1 MKALY
6 LFLTVIV
13 IVRFSLTATA
23 QVDERSL
30 PDFDKLWDYGSP
42 QQTEIKFRELI
53 PLAMES
59 GNISYFA
66 QLLTQVARAEG
77 LQGKFKEAHNTLDTV
92 EAMLTAKLVV
102 PTVRYLLEKGRV
114 FNSNNEKDKAKHL
127 FLDAWKIA
135 RAEGQD
141 FYAVDAAHMLGI
153 TETPENQIEWNI
165 RAIELAEKSLDEK
178 ANNWLGALYN
188 NTGWSYHNLGQY
200 EKALDLFERGL
211 KWRQQRDNEATTRI
225 SKWTVGR
232 VYRSLGRIDD
242 AIKIQK
248 ELEQEFIDKGLEQDG
263 YVYEELAE
271 CYLIEDEREEAQ
283 KYFKLAYEYLSKDEW
298 LKANEPDRIERLKEL
313 GEGED
318 K

>member
-6 LFLTVIV
+6 IFLTI
-13 IVRFSLTATA
+13 IITLSFSLNTTA
-23 QVDERSL
+23 QVDERPL
-30 PDFDKLWDYGSP
+30 PDFDKLWDYGNP

-66 QLLTQVARAEG
+66 QLLTQIARSER

-92 EAMLTAKLVV
+92 EMTLTDKLVV
-102 PTVRYLLEKGRV
+102 PIIRYLLERGRV
-114 FNSNNEKDKAKHL
+114 FNSNNEKEKAKPL
-127 FLDAWKIA
+127 FLEAWKIA

-141 FYAVDAAHMLGI
+141 YYAIDAAHMLGI
-153 TETPENQIEWNI
+153 AEDPENQIEWNLK
-165 RAIELAEKSLDEK
+165 AIELAEKSTDEK

-188 NTGWSYHNLGQY
+188 NTGWSYHDLGQY

-211 KWRQQRDNEATTRI
+211 KWRQQRDNEAATRI
-225 SKWTVGR
+225 AKWTVGR
-232 VYRSLGRIDD
+232 VYRSLGRIDE
-242 AIKIQK
+242 AIEIQK
-248 ELEQEFIDKGLEQDG
+248 ELEKEFIDKGLEQDG

-271 CYLIEDEREEAQ
+271 CYLIKDEREEAQ

-298 LKANEPDRIERLKEL
+298 LKVNEPDRIERLKEL